1 MIETAKTVDGW
12 MDVFKKKS
20 QDNTVCIMQ
29 ANAQIT
35 NLTIQRRLANAH
47 RLARGERV
55 RDVICKKMVVFCW
68 CLNSLT
74 FINSTLISVCF

>member
-1 MIETAKTVDGW
+1 
-12 MDVFKKKS
+12 
-20 QDNTVCIMQ
+20 MQ

-55 RDVICKKMVVFCW
+55 RDVICKKMVVF
-68 CLNSLT
+68 LVVELSHIHQ
-74 FINSTLISVCF
+74 F